1 MKRLALLSF
10 ALIILVAVV
19 GCGFGSQARNVLQP
33 PAQPTAVTEQTVIER
48 VVVVTA
54 TSEPAVRTLAT
65 TVAPPTA
72 APVIV
77 APQQM
82 GLLQEESLLVDLYN
96 RVSPSVVHIR
106 VAQKIDLSAISPQ
119 MQDNSQVPDD
129 FYQGGQGS
137 GFVWD
142 QEGHIITNHHVIA
155 GADIVE
161 VTFLDGTV
169 LEAEVVG
176 SDDQS
181 DIAVIRVDRTL
192 VELTPVE
199 LGDSHAVQVGQ
210 LGIAIGNPF
219 GQTWTMTRGIVSAV
233 GRTIRG
239 QTRFSIPEV
248 IQTDAAVN
256 PGNSGGPLL
265 DSSGRVIG
273 MNTQI
278 ISESGSSAGIGFA
291 VPIDLVKMVAPEL
304 IESGHHAY
312 AYLGVT
318 GRSLLVQDVEAMDL
332 DGRRGALVIEVAPD
346 SPAAAAALRGST
358 ETIRIEGQDIPTGGD
373 VIIGIEDAVVRN
385 MDDLITYLVQYA
397 RPGQT
402 VTLTVLRDG
411 SEMEI
416 PVTLAER
423 PSE

>member
-1 MKRLALLSF
+1 MK
-10 ALIILVAVV
+10 
-19 GCGFGSQARNVLQP
+19 
-33 PAQPTAVTEQTVIER
+33 
-48 VVVVTA
+48 
-54 TSEPAVRTLAT
+54 
-65 TVAPPTA
+65 
-72 APVIV
+72 
-77 APQQM
+77 
-82 GLLQEESLLVDLYN
+82 
-96 RVSPSVVHIR
+96 
-106 VAQKIDLSAISPQ
+106 
-119 MQDNSQVPDD
+119 
-129 FYQGGQGS
+129 
-137 GFVWD
+137 
-142 QEGHIITNHHVIA
+142 
-155 GADIVE
+155 
-161 VTFLDGTV
+161 
-169 LEAEVVG
+169 
-176 SDDQS
+176 
-181 DIAVIRVDRTL
+181 
-192 VELTPVE
+192 